1 MEVLYRFRFKFLRVF
16 SVFLFMLLSYQVIGL
31 LPDSVNGGVAFAN
44 GTFSLTGVTID
55 TTPVFSMATIVI
67 TAIAA
72 IWAIKK
78 VIKLGNR
85 S

>member
-1 MEVLYRFRFKFLRVF
+1 MKK
-16 SVFLFMLLSYQVIGL
+16 MLLVLVFALSFVLGA
-31 LPDSVNGGVAFAN
+31 SVAFAT
-44 GTFSLTGVTID
+44 GLDLTGVVID

>member
-1 MEVLYRFRFKFLRVF
+1 MFRVILA
-16 SVFLFMLLSYQVIGL
+16 LLSLLL
-31 LPDSVNGGVAFAN
+31 LPVRSFAALD
-44 GTFSLTGVTID
+44 LTAVTVD
-55 TTPVFSMATIVI
+55 TAPVFVMAGIVI
-67 TAIAA
+67 TAIAG

>member
-1 MEVLYRFRFKFLRVF
+1 MKRLVKSMLVVPAVLV
-16 SVFLFMLLSYQVIGL
+16 GT
-31 LPDSVNGGVAFAN
+31 VASSQAALD
-44 GTFSLTGVTID
+44 LTGVTVD
-55 TTPVFSMATIVI
+55 TAPVFTMATIVI
-67 TAIAA
+67 TAIAS